1 MKILCI
7 SDQIDPLVY
16 SNNAKERFKDIDI
29 VLAAGDLPMEYIDYV
44 VSTLNKTTFF
54 VFGNHNLKNFNRF
67 HHSKKAKKTP
77 NFEGNATHL
86 AGAAYV
92 GFKVLKEEN
101 LLIAGAS
108 GSLKYNKGESQ
119 YSDKQMHRK
128 LLKLIPTL
136 LYNKIRYGRYLDIFL
151 THAPP
156 LGIHDKDDRCHTGFK
171 SFLWFMRIFKPKY
184 LVHGH
189 IHLYDLQD
197 TRVSHFEETT
207 IVNAFSHHIIEF

>member
-16 SNNAKERFKDIDI
+16 SNNAKERFKDIDL
-29 VLAAGDLPMEYIDYV
+29 VLAAGDLPVEYIDYV
-44 VSTLNKTTFF
+44 VSTLNKPTLF
-54 VFGNHNLKNFNRF
+54 VFGNHNLTNFDRF
-67 HHSKKAKKTP
+67 HSSNKPKKKSSV
-77 NFEGNATHL
+77 EGIATHL

-92 GFKVLKEEN
+92 GFKALKTAG

-108 GSLKYNKGESQ
+108 GSLEYNKGENQ
-119 YSDKQMHRK
+119 YSDSQMNRK
-128 LLKLIPTL
+128 LIKLIPRL
-136 LYNKIRYGRYLDIFL
+136 LYNKMRYGRYLDIFL

-156 LGIHDKDDRCHTGFK
+156 FGIHDKEDRCHTGFQ

-197 TRVSHFEETT
+197 IRVSRYENTS
-207 IVNAFSHHIIEF
+207 IVNAFSHYIIEF

>member
-7 SDQIDPLVY
+7 SDQIDPLIY
-16 SNNAKERFKDIDI
+16 SNNAKERFKDIDL

-44 VSTLNKTTFF
+44 VSTLNKITLF

-67 HHSKKAKKTP
+67 HNSSNAKKKSSL
-77 NFEGNATHL
+77 EGSATHL

-92 GFKVLKEEN
+92 GFKVLKEGN

-108 GSLKYNKGESQ
+108 GSLRYNKGEAQ
-119 YSDKQMHRK
+119 YSDRQMHWK
-128 LLKLIPTL
+128 LIKLIPLL
-136 LYNKIRYGRYLDIFL
+136 LYNKIRFGRYIDIFL

-156 LGIHDKDDRCHTGFK
+156 LGIHDKEDRCHRGFK

-197 TRVSHFEETT
+197 VRESIYEHTKV
-207 IVNAFSHHIIEF
+207 VNAFSHHIIDF

>member
-7 SDQIDPLVY
+7 SDQIDPLIY
-16 SNNAKERFKDIDI
+16 SNNAKERFKEIDL

-44 VSTLNKTTFF
+44 VSTLNKVTLF

-67 HHSKKAKKTP
+67 HSSTKAKKTSSV
-77 NFEGNATHL
+77 EGNATHL

-92 GFKVLKEEN
+92 GFKVLKEGN

-108 GSLKYNKGESQ
+108 GSLRYNKGESQ
-119 YSDKQMHRK
+119 YSDGQMYRK
-128 LLKLIPTL
+128 LIKLIPRL
-136 LYNKIRYGRYLDIFL
+136 LYNKVRYGRYLDIFL

-156 LGIHDKDDRCHTGFK
+156 LGIHDKEDPCHTGFK
-171 SFLWFMRIFKPKY
+171 SFLWFMRIFKPRY

-197 TRVSHFEETT
+197 IRVSKYEQTT
-207 IVNAFSHHIIEF
+207 VVNAFSHHIIDF